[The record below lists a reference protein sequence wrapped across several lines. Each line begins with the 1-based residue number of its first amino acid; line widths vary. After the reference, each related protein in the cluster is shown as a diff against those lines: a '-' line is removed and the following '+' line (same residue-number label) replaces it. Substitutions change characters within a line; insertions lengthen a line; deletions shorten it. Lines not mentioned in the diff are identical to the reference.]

1 MENLQVEIILRN
13 HICVDWAVWF
23 EGLELEKVD
32 DTFTC
37 IHGEI
42 PDQPALH
49 GLLERIR
56 DLNLFLVSVQVTSA
70 SLKERE

>member
-1 MENLQVEIILRN
+1 MENLQVEIMIRN
-13 HICVDWAVWF
+13 HICMDWAVWF

-32 DTFTC
+32 DVFTR

-56 DLNLFLVSVQVTSA
+56 DLNLFLVSVRVTSVL
-70 SLKERE
+70 LKEEE